1 MFSSRLPLQ
10 ALIALCRAMR
20 HGLHAGLSPV
30 KVLKQ
35 QAKSGHPKLRPVAGE
50 MAESLRRGNS
60 LADTL
65 NAQGTKFPIIFRELA
80 IVGEKAGRQP
90 EVFEELERYFES
102 QQDSR
107 RAFVQATVWPIMS
120 YCAAVTVMALLAL
133 ILQLIAGDSKGG
145 FDPIGTNKM
154 GILGPILI
162 LVVGFGFLGGL
173 IFFYLVARDNDE
185 IKSKLEAFGLRIPG
199 LAAPYRNFALYR
211 FAITLSMTHEAG
223 MRADEALY
231 SSLQASANLA
241 YQKHAIP
248 TSAVVRGGKKIRTA
262 LKMLDKSLFPVE
274 FLDSVAVGE
283 ESGQVSEVMGR
294 VADNYRENAIQQT
307 KRLAQIAGGVVY
319 AMVALMII
327 VFIIRIVISIGGVY
341 EDAMKGT

>member
-35 QAKSGHPKLRPVAGE
+35 QAKSGHLKLRPVAGE
-50 MAESLRRGNS
+50 MAESLRKGNS
-60 LADTL
+60 LEDTL
-65 NAQGTKFPIIFRELA
+65 NAQATKFPIIFRELA
-80 IVGEKAGRQP
+80 IVGEKAGKQP
-90 EVFEELERYFES
+90 EIFEELERYFES

-133 ILQLIAGDSKGG
+133 ILQLIGG
-145 FDPIGTNKM
+145 AFDPLGVNKL

-162 LVVGFGFLGGL
+162 LVLGFGFLGSL
-173 IFFYLVARDNDE
+173 VFFYLVARDNDQ
-185 IKSKLEAFGLRIPG
+185 IKSKFEAFGLNIPG
-199 LAAPYRNFALYR
+199 LAEPYRNFALYR

-241 YQKHAIP
+241 YQKHAST

-262 LKMLDKSLFPVE
+262 LKMLDKSLFPTE

-294 VADNYRENAIQQT
+294 VAENYRENAILQT

-341 EDAMKGT
+341 EDAMKGL